1 MKRRAQTSLEF
12 VFMMAGGSLVA
23 LFVIRRFITA
33 RASAI
38 HVEGHQINTTV
49 NRTTDVLES
58 MISTP

>member
-1 MKRRAQTSLEF
+1 MRRRAQTSLEF

-33 RASAI
+33 RASTI